1 MNRCHDS
8 AMRAH
13 SIWRRCRLVL
23 HVCLPLLCACPGY
36 AADSTSTTLQRA
48 TQELMDAIAPGERA
62 VWEHYTDPALT
73 FVSEDNEVKD
83 RAQVLGELKPLP
95 AGSSG
100 WIMVEEFHC
109 TTFGSFATTTYLM
122 NEHETIEGHELRAH
136 YRGSDAWHRTPAG
149 WRLVAAQVFA
159 IPQDPP
165 RAQLPPAQL
174 ADYEGRYLLSPATQ
188 QIIRRDGDHL
198 VVERPGR
205 PTQVL
210 LPESA
215 DVFFTPGRPRT
226 RRIFRRAAD
235 GQVSGFADRREG
247 TDLPWTRATSN
258 PSG

>member
-1 MNRCHDS
+1 MLFARP
-8 AMRAH
+8 
-13 SIWRRCRLVL
+13 V
-23 HVCLPLLCACPGY
+23 Y
-36 AADSTSTTLQRA
+36 AADSTSATLQRA

-83 RAQVLGELKPLP
+83 RAQVLEELKPLP
-95 AGSSG
+95 SGSSG

-109 TTFGSFATTTYLM
+109 TDFGQFATTTYVV
-122 NEHETIEGHELRAH
+122 NEHESVEGHELHAR
-136 YRGSDAWHRTPAG
+136 YRGSDAWRRTQAG
-149 WRLVAAQVFA
+149 WRLVGAQVFA

-165 RAQLPPAQL
+165 RAQLPPERL
-174 ADYEGRYLLSPATQ
+174 ADYEGRYMLSPATQ
-188 QIIRRDGDHL
+188 QTIRRDGDHL
-198 VVERPGR
+198 VAERSGR
-205 PTQVL
+205 PAQLL
-210 LPESA
+210 LPESM

-247 TDLPWTRATSN
+247 TDLPWTRATPA